1 MDSVIWRELGRSQMS
16 MLKVI
21 EVLAESNKS
30 WEDAAHNA
38 VAQANKT
45 LRNVRSI
52 YIENM
57 EATVD
62 DGKIKSYRINGK
74 ISFVL
79 E

>member
-1 MDSVIWRELGRSQMS
+1 

-21 EVLAESNKS
+21 EVLAESEKS
-30 WEDAAHNA
+30 WEDAAQTA
-38 VAQANKT
+38 VANANKT

-52 YIENM
+52 YIKNM
-57 EATVD
+57 EATVV
-62 DGKIKSYRINGK
+62 DGKIKTYRINGK